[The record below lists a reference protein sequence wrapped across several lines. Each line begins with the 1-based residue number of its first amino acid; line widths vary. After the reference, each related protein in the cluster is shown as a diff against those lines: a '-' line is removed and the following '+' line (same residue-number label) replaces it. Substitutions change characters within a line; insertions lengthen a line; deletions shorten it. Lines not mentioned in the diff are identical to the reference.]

1 MRQRYSRVI
10 ETHVSVREACCSG
23 GHHASHSIGSV
34 AKNSGGRRLTGREAR
49 DTPAQQDRPATTRS
63 HINRDENKIHVLH
76 HVRVFSSIMNYLS
89 HSNTKWAVVV
99 RTLRFQ

>member
-76 HVRVFSSIMNYLS
+76 HVRFFFDHELSFS
-89 HSNTKWAVVV
+89 
-99 RTLRFQ
+99 F